1 MTFRRRGA
9 RQLTG
14 STAAPVI
21 FPSSSRFTF
30 RIFSVASIPLHDAI
44 EEYVAIRKRKRVTEK
59 KVTEIVDELRET
71 GRGDCRRFV
80 SQYFMLSTSVAPFR
94 RTAWLSFTVLLALT
108 RRRFFRSA
116 GRRGA
121 DPKTAAVSIRH
132 SLVRLDSAGQ

>member
-71 GRGDCRRFV
+71 GRAARAGIEPGARRRAD
-80 SQYFMLSTSVAPFR
+80 QVAPVTRGRECASSCLGEFF
-94 RTAWLSFTVLLALT
+94 LPTVERPAKT
-108 RRRFFRSA
+108 S
-116 GRRGA
+116 GRRKNNKPVPFVA
-121 DPKTAAVSIRH
+121 KEQEYA
-132 SLVRLDSAGQ
+132 